1 MTQVGATQWPQ
12 AAQKA
17 NMFLSPP
24 PPPSPPP
31 SPSSIND
38 ARFLKVRRETNAQTD
53 VVIYAALVVSTM
65 GLIAMVMGA
74 MLRSCCAMLYGN
86 RLSTE
91 KVMD

>member
-17 NMFLSPP
+17 NMFL
-24 PPPSPPP
+24 SPPP